1 MGFGVWGWGF
11 GVWGL
16 GLGFRCLGSNI
27 ALSVLA
33 ALSRSSRDM
42 NTKGFIQASGIAGYR
57 EAADPD
63 ATLLDETSALQ

>member
-1 MGFGVWGWGF
+1 MDQ
-11 GVWGL
+11 
-16 GLGFRCLGSNI
+16 CCASNT